1 MTIGWT
7 DRRKKLINCFRNFSD
22 VITKYILGIVFSV
35 FFILALVVKAMYS
48 FDDSPYFTFNK
59 WYDFV
64 FIVLCG
70 TGVFFD
76 VKKQR
81 IYSESYKF

>member
-1 MTIGWT
+1 MYDNLIVTIGWT

-59 WYDFV
+59 WYW
-64 FIVLCG
+64 C
-70 TGVFFD
+70 FFD

>member
-1 MTIGWT
+1 MYDNLIVTIGWT

-70 TGVFFD
+70 TGVFLM
-76 VKKQR
+76 
-81 IYSESYKF
+81 